1 MGSGV
6 GEGDQR
12 AGNAAGLSEIGAGVM
27 EAEKRF
33 SSGVAADFQS
43 EPRQGLANAC
53 AERFGSG
60 LFSSE
65 ASGEVSGRTRLG
77 AGVGDFVGKENT
89 FKKPIAEAAEGV
101 FDAVDF
107 D

>member
-1 MGSGV
+1 M
-6 GEGDQR
+6 
-12 AGNAAGLSEIGAGVM
+12 AT
-27 EAEKRF
+27 
-33 SSGVAADFQS
+33 DFQS
-43 EPRQGLANAC
+43 EPRQELADTC
-53 AERFGSG
+53 AEGFGGG
-60 LFSSE
+60 LFSGE

-89 FKKPIAEAAEGV
+89 FKKPIAEAVERV